1 MGTVGT
7 TRRSALLGALAATA
21 AAAPMRADAAS
32 GDDPIF
38 SAIETHRAAYAQ
50 YIAAF
55 RGAKS
60 LRDEPPPVTAAA
72 DAEGEARTALLVA
85 ASNAT
90 TAAGAAAALRYVAR
104 DWRNGGH
111 DFMDL
116 YLQMPQFLDN
126 LAAALG
132 KIDLPEKCDRTK

>member
-1 MGTVGT
+1 MDIVST
-7 TRRSALLGALAATA
+7 TRRSALFGALAATA

-38 SAIETHRAAYAQ
+38 SAIETHRVAYAR

-55 RGAKS
+55 RGVKS
-60 LRDEPPPVTAAA
+60 LRDEPSAVTAAA
-72 DAEGEARTALLVA
+72 DAEGEARTALVVA
-85 ASNAT
+85 ASQAT

-116 YLQMPQFLDN
+116 YLQLPQFLDN